1 MLSYDQALQQVL
13 ETVAPLPPRN
23 LPLAEAVGLV
33 LADPAGACWDMPLS
47 DNSAMDGFALAGATG
62 SGTSYQVIGAAY
74 AGHPF
79 AGRLAPG
86 EAIRITTGAPVPAG
100 AVSVV
105 PQEETDD
112 RGDRVLLQEPPA
124 AGSHIR
130 FRGEEFSRGETLLPA
145 GTRLSAGGIGLLASA
160 GVSEVSIHPRPRVA
174 IFSTGD
180 ELVELGQ
187 QPGPGQIVNSNLQL
201 LAARLRE
208 CGCEPLPLGV
218 GKDTP
223 GALEAILRRAVTA
236 DLVLTTGG
244 VSVGAK
250 DLVQD
255 ALNGFGFQRKFWKVA
270 IRPGKPVLF
279 GLLGGK
285 PCFGLP
291 GNPAATAATF
301 ELFVKPALRK
311 LAGDSDPI
319 PGRRQAVLQN
329 DIECGGNRQA
339 FLWSRVEWRGN
350 GYQVSVPQRQGSGQ
364 NRSIQGAN
372 ALLAAPIGREQLAAG
387 ETVEILML

>member
-13 ETVAPLPPRN
+13 ETVATLPPRN
-23 LPLAEAVGLV
+23 LPLTEAIGLV
-33 LADPAGACWDMPLS
+33 LAAPANACWDMPRS
-47 DNSAMDGFALAGATG
+47 DNSAMDGFALATPTG
-62 SGTSYQVIGAAY
+62 TGTSYRIIGTAY

-79 AGRLAPG
+79 SERLAPG
-86 EAIRITTGAPVPAG
+86 EAIHITTGAPVPAG

-105 PQEETDD
+105 PQEETNDL
-112 RGDRVLLQEPPA
+112 GDRVQLHEPST
-124 AGSHIR
+124 AGAHIR
-130 FRGEEFSRGETLLPA
+130 SRGEEFASGEELLPV
-145 GTRLSAGGIGLLASA
+145 GTRLRAGGIGLLASA
-160 GVSEVSIHPRPRVA
+160 GVKEVCVFPRPRVA

-180 ELVELGQ
+180 ELVDLGQ
-187 QPGPGQIVNSNLQL
+187 QPGPGQIINSNLHL
-201 LAARLRE
+201 LAARLQE

-218 GKDTP
+218 GQDTP
-223 GALEAILRRAVTA
+223 EALDAILNRAVSA
-236 DLVLTTGG
+236 DLVLSTGG

-255 ALNGFGFQRKFWKVA
+255 ALTRYGFERKFWKVA

-301 ELFVKPALRK
+301 ELFVKPALRHM
-311 LAGDSDPI
+311 AGHTEASPDL
-319 PGRRQAVLQN
+319 RQATLLN

-339 FLWSRVEWRGN
+339 FLWSWVEWSEG
-350 GYQVSVPQRQGSGQ
+350 GYRVSVPQRQGSGQ

-372 ALLAAPIGREQLAAG
+372 ALLAAPLGKERLAVG
-387 ETVEILML
+387 ETVEVLLL